1 MNEIWHKPF
10 TLDDLNRRSQNTLAE
25 FLGITFTDMGPDSL
39 TATML
44 ANERT
49 KQPIGIVHGGA
60 NVVLAETIASTAANA
75 VVDTEFFYCVGL
87 EINANHIR
95 SVREGLITGVARPV
109 HLGRSTQVWLID
121 LYNDAGQLTC
131 TSRMTASV
139 IQTQP
144 RLNLEK
150 AVEAHYEGLSR

>member
-1 MNEIWHKPF
+1 MNVLWHKPF
-10 TLDDLNRRSQNTLAE
+10 TLEDLNRRSEHTLAA
-25 FLGITFTDMGPDSL
+25 FLGITFTDIGSDSL
-39 TATML
+39 TATMP

-60 NVVLAETIASTAANA
+60 NVVLAETVASTAANA
-75 VVDTEFFYCVGL
+75 VVDLAAFYCVGL

-95 SVREGLITGVARPV
+95 AVREGLITGTARPV

-121 LYNDAGQLTC
+121 MFNDAGQLTC

-139 IQTQP
+139 IQ
-144 RLNLEK
+144 R
-150 AVEAHYEGLSR
+150 